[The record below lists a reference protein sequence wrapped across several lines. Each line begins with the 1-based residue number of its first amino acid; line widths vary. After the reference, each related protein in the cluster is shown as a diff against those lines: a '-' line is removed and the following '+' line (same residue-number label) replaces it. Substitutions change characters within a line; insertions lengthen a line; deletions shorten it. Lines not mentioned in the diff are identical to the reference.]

1 MPTERV
7 ILKVSAEKAGDRPGL
22 FFGFFLSTACYTR
35 RIIDLDD

>member
-22 FFGFFLSTACYTR
+22 FLAFFYQRLVVKGA
-35 RIIDLDD
+35 